1 MSGIGLIII
10 RIFKTFRVVGCGLK
24 TIIIR
29 ISDVTRQMPGS
40 SARVT
45 TQGSSLT
52 NNYDARKCNDENL
65 RNNEKHRER
74 QLT

>member
-1 MSGIGLIII
+1 MVL
-10 RIFKTFRVVGCGLK
+10 RLF
-24 TIIIR
+24 
-29 ISDVTRQMPGS
+29 DVTRQMPGS

-52 NNYDARKCNDENL
+52 NNYDARKCNDASF
-65 RNNEKHRER
+65 RNNEKHKKR